1 MKCKIKLVAAIRQH
15 CHSPMAHL
23 GRAGGGGWDRGV
35 LAGLDC
41 AASRVTFRGPVLKVD
56 WAERLDAALA
66 AAFAIFYESGLWR
79 SVCY

>member
-23 GRAGGGGWDRGV
+23 GRTGQKGLGGV
-35 LAGLDC
+35 QAGLDC

>member
-1 MKCKIKLVAAIRQH
+1 M
-15 CHSPMAHL
+15 
-23 GRAGGGGWDRGV
+23 
-35 LAGLDC
+35 DC

-66 AAFAIFYESGLWR
+66 IFYESGLWR